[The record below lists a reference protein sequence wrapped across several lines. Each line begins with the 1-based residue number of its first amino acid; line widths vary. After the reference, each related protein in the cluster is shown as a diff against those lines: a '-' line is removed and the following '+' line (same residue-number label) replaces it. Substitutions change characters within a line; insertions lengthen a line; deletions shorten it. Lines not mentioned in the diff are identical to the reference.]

1 MKLKVCAEFVDK
13 YTGDV
18 YPAGAE
24 IEVTDERGAEILQA
38 PGLAE
43 EIEQKSKPAPAPKRK
58 RGAAK

>member
-18 YPAGAE
+18 YPAGTE
-24 IEVTDERGAEILQA
+24 IEVTDERGAEILQT

-43 EIEQKSKPAPAPKRK
+43 EIKLQKSAPAPKRK

>member
-1 MKLKVCAEFVDK
+1 MKLKVCMEFVDK

-38 PGLAE
+38 PGLVE
-43 EIEQKSKPAPAPKRK
+43 EIRQKSVPAPKRK

>member
-13 YTGDV
+13 YTGKI
-18 YPAGAE
+18 YRTGTE
-24 IEVTDERGAEILQA
+24 IEVTDECGAEILQV

-43 EIEQKSKPAPAPKRK
+43 EIKQKSAPAQAPKKK